1 MNSGIYKMELL
12 ESDGNLP
19 KNLDYF
25 ILASGSDYRA
35 YEVLRW
41 YSNAA
46 IRIENTLLI
55 HFEERK
61 KNIDS
66 SDSYY
71 EYKSIPG
78 ILLNETT
85 GVIKTPIS
93 ILNFLNNYN
102 FNSQSK
108 IGLDI
113 SCFTKPYIYYLINFF
128 QRKNIHNITVFYTEP
143 QSYLFKKGLF
153 KTFRTN
159 SGPIS
164 IDEIPGYPGKY
175 LRGYKNIL
183 VLLLGFDGGL
193 SSEISQDISPELTI
207 LVNGFPAYTPK
218 FKDISL
224 IANERLVSDPN
235 IIKKYASANNPFD
248 IYNVLDSIKNADG
261 KNNFLNVAPLGTK
274 PMALGACLF
283 ALHNPDVRVVYP
295 LPANYETKYTNECWN
310 SWLYELPLQK

>member
-1 MNSGIYKMELL
+1 MELL
-12 ESDGNLP
+12 ESADKLP
-19 KNLDYF
+19 NNLDYF
-25 ILASGSDYRA
+25 ILSSGSDYRA
-35 YEVLRW
+35 YEVLK
-41 YSNAA
+41 SFSKSG
-46 IRIENTLLI
+46 IDVDNTLLI

-61 KNIDS
+61 INIDS
-66 SDSYY
+66 TDSYFD
-71 EYKSIPG
+71 YKNISG
-78 ILLNETT
+78 VTVSETT
-85 GVIKTPIS
+85 GIIKSPIS
-93 ILNFLNNYN
+93 ILDFLNKYT
-102 FNSQSK
+102 FKFDSRV
-108 IGLDI
+108 GLDI
-113 SCFTKPYIYYLINFF
+113 SCFTKPYIYYLLNFF
-128 QRKNIHNITVFYTEP
+128 KRKNITNINVFYTEP

-164 IDEIPGYPGKY
+164 INEIPGYPGKY

-193 SSEISQDISPELTI
+193 SSEITQDISPELTI
-207 LVNGFPAYTPK
+207 LVNGFPSYTPK

-310 SWLYELPLQK
+310 SWLYELPLQMN